1 MVRPSSVS
9 GAGDPVSER
18 DRPAD
23 VETQHI
29 SESELAR
36 YHTQRRGAAPRPRL
50 SLLLYHRD
58 TVQAVPF
65 AEGRPLVLGRFAPA
79 DLIVADSSLSRQHA
93 TVELRGGALWVE
105 DLQSTNGS
113 YVNDVPVTKS
123 VLRDADF
130 VKIGAAIFKFLSGSG
145 IEASYHEE
153 IYKMTIVDA
162 LTGAHNKRYFLEFL
176 EREIARCARY
186 RRPLSLLMF
195 DIDHFKAIN
204 DKHGHLTGDYVL
216 REMSRRLLG
225 RVRREELLARYG
237 GEEFA
242 AVLPETDLTG
252 ARSFGE
258 QVRRLVGEQP
268 FEYEG
273 DTFPVTVSV
282 GVATVEGEDVDVTA
296 FIKVADDNLYKAKRE
311 GRNRVIG

>member
-1 MVRPSSVS
+1 MSEWKTRITKVQVVKPARES
-9 GAGDPVSER
+9 GEACLVLIYPPGPDMGKRFPLQRSE
-18 DRPAD
+18 
-23 VETQHI
+23 V
-29 SESELAR
+29 
-36 YHTQRRGAAPRPRL
+36 
-50 SLLLYHRD
+50 
-58 TVQAVPF
+58 
-65 AEGRPLVLGRFAPA
+65 VLGRGG
-79 DLIVADSSLSRQHA
+79 DCDVQVDRDSVSRRHA
-93 TVELRGGALWVE
+93 RVYRSGESWSVE

-123 VLRDADF
+123 PLRDGDF
-130 VKIGAAIFKFLSGSG
+130 VKIGAAIFKFLMGTG

-186 RRPLSLLMF
+186 HRPLSLLMF

-216 REMSRRLLG
+216 REMSRRLLH

-242 AVLPETDLTG
+242 AVLPETDLNG
-252 ARSFGE
+252 ARKFGE
-258 QVRRLVGEQP
+258 QIRRLVSDQP

-282 GVATVEGEDVDVTA
+282 GIACVEGQDTDVPT
-296 FIKVADDNLYKAKRE
+296 FIKIADENLYRAKRE
-311 GRNRVIG
+311 GRNRVIS

>member
-1 MVRPSSVS
+1 
-9 GAGDPVSER
+9 VSEWKSR
-18 DRPAD
+18 TAKVQVVKPAK
-23 VETQHI
+23 ETGEACLVLI
-29 SESELAR
+29 YPPGPDMGKRFPLSRSE
-36 YHTQRRGAAPRPRL
+36 
-50 SLLLYHRD
+50 
-58 TVQAVPF
+58 V
-65 AEGRPLVLGRFAPA
+65 VLGRGG
-79 DLIVADSSLSRQHA
+79 DCDVQVDRDSVSRRH
-93 TVELRGGALWVE
+93 TRVFRSGDSWSVE

-113 YVNDVPVTKS
+113 YVNDMPVTKS
-123 VLRDADF
+123 PLRDGDF
-130 VKIGAAIFKFLSGSG
+130 LKIGAAIFKFLMGVRTG
-145 IEASYHEE
+145 MESYHEE

-252 ARSFGE
+252 ARTFGE
-258 QVRRLVGEQP
+258 QVRRLVSDQP

-282 GVATVEGEDVDVTA
+282 GVACVEGEDVDVVA
-296 FIKVADDNLYKAKRE
+296 FIKLADDNLYRAKRE

>member
-1 MVRPSSVS
+1 MSEWKTRITKVQVVKPAKE
-9 GAGDPVSER
+9 AGEACLVLIYPPGPDMGKRFP
-18 DRPAD
+18 
-23 VETQHI
+23 
-29 SESELAR
+29 LAR
-36 YHTQRRGAAPRPRL
+36 
-50 SLLLYHRD
+50 SE
-58 TVQAVPF
+58 V
-65 AEGRPLVLGRFAPA
+65 VLGRGA
-79 DLIVADSSLSRQHA
+79 DCDIQVDRDSVSRRHA
-93 TVELRGGALWVE
+93 RVFRSGEGWSVE

-130 VKIGAAIFKFLSGSG
+130 LKIGAAIFKFLSGSG

-242 AVLPETDLTG
+242 AVLPETDLAG
-252 ARSFGE
+252 ARTFGE
-258 QVRRLVGEQP
+258 QVRRLVADTP

-273 DTFPVTVSV
+273 DKFPVTVSV
-282 GVATVEGEDVDVTA
+282 GVACVEGEDIDVTS
-296 FIKVADDNLYKAKRE
+296 FIKTADDHLYRAKRE